1 MPTISPTA
9 GELVWTGSEP
19 VVDASVTVSTTEPGT
34 WTAGIY
40 ETDGT
45 LVYDLTG
52 EATLGVITQQINGW
66 GSTDVMVPKTN
77 TAALAAWK
85 PWKRELHLYRNG
97 VLQFGGPF
105 DNGFDR
111 SASNGAVKLTAS
123 SWERHLSKRRREVPE
138 AEGINLLKN
147 PRFDDDLAMWSS
159 DTGTPPAL
167 DALTETGTQAAQLTN
182 GDQIS
187 QGVYKTDFLRGI
199 QYTLRLSVRVWLS
212 SDCTDGP
219 LFQLRDE
226 SRAGGFGGDP
236 RRTTGYI
243 IPSTPREAW
252 TTIAV
257 DLAGPY
263 DAPNVTR
270 FVADLFWAG
279 SGEINVDHVH
289 LGVIGLAEILAD
301 NYGDD
306 LPTELT
312 KPAPINLVQL
322 SENLIRAQE
331 DLNFGWDTGQVA
343 LFAADQGSP
352 QLLWEVLSSLTDIG
366 GLDVGIVGT
375 RYVRTVRVW
384 PSGRGVDRDPDDV
397 IDFGNDKSARLILCH
412 VDTVTDV
419 DRTCEDY
426 TQQSQAGSGVNDLM
440 LTGQDGVNGVAVD
453 STRFD
458 GWKLQDV
465 RSAPSGITDRDWLN
479 AAAEAT
485 LDAEPRLAPVTFTDV
500 RGGFI
505 DAVRLGDRVRGIV
518 SDAGYELDAIWRV
531 MERRINPN
539 TDRMDVTTK
548 WWSES

>member
-1 MPTISPTA
+1 MPTITPTV

-19 VVDASVTVSTTEPGT
+19 TVEAAVTVNTDEPGV

-40 ETDGT
+40 EPDGT
-45 LVYDLTG
+45 FIYDLTG
-52 EATLGVITQQINGW
+52 IAIFGIITEQPNTWATTEVL
-66 GSTDVMVPKTN
+66 VPKTA

-85 PWKRELHLYRNG
+85 PWSRELHIYRNG
-97 VLQFGGPF
+97 VLEFGGPF
-105 DNGFDR
+105 DNGVSR
-111 SASNGAVKLTAS
+111 SASVGHVKLTAS

-147 PRFDDDLAMWSS
+147 PRFDDGLAMWPSS
-159 DTGTPPAL
+159 TGTPPDL
-167 DALTETGTQAAQLTN
+167 DALTETGTQAAQLSS
-182 GDQIS
+182 GDQMA
-187 QGVYKTDFLRGI
+187 QGVYKTDFLRNV
-199 QYTLRLSVRVWLS
+199 QYTLRLTVRVWLS

-236 RRTTGYI
+236 RRATGYI
-243 IPSTPREAW
+243 IASTPREAW
-252 TTIAV
+252 TTLAV

-263 DAPNVTR
+263 DAPNVTQ

-279 SGEINVDHVH
+279 SGTVNVDHVH
-289 LGVIGLAEILAD
+289 LGVIGLAEILSE

-306 LPTELT
+306 LPAELT
-312 KPAPINLVQL
+312 KPEPINLVQL

-343 LFAADQGSP
+343 LYAADQGSP
-352 QLLWEVLSSLTDIG
+352 QLLWEVLSSLTDVGSI
-366 GLDVGIVGT
+366 DVGIVGT
-375 RYVRTVRVW
+375 RYMRTVRVW
-384 PSGRGVDRDPDDV
+384 PSGRGVDRDPDTDV
-397 IDFGNDKSARLILCH
+397 DVGASTVKLVLCH
-412 VDTVTDV
+412 VDTVSGV
-419 DRTCEDY
+419 DKTCEDY
-426 TQQSQAGSGVNDLM
+426 SQDFQAGSGVNDLL
-440 LTGQDGVNGVAVD
+440 LTGQDGVTGVATD

-465 RSAPSGITDRDWLN
+465 RSGPSGISDRDQLN
-479 AAAEAT
+479 AAAASD
-485 LDAEPRLAPVTFTDV
+485 LDREPRQAPVTFKEV

-505 DAVRLGDRVRGIV
+505 DVVRMGDRVRGVV

-539 TDRMDVTTK
+539 TDRMDVTGW
-548 WWSES
+548 WWSEP